1 MTRRPSRRAFLA
13 AAGFGAASL
22 AGCTAGYRAGST
34 VDATSSLD
42 PRSTPPTDLDEAP
55 LTPQWET
62 SIPGQFT
69 LSTPGL
75 TDDRLFV
82 GSASRMTAIAHD
94 GGEREWYTDLGG
106 LTHGFTPA
114 VDEERGTLIASARD
128 VVGRRSVVDRGG
140 SPSLTALDAASGE
153 TAWRESIP
161 VSASPVVDDGTA
173 FVPLVDDEGTA
184 VTAREAASGAER
196 WTTRLSTP
204 DVFAAAAVGEG
215 VYVATRADADDEG
228 RLVALSRDGEVRWTE
243 ALEGEAYKAPKV
255 AGSPSSSAAGGNGEA
270 VFVGTDAGYVYA
282 FEADG
287 TLRWRADLGGSV
299 NTTPA
304 VVDGLVYG
312 TSPRNVVAMDAE
324 TGEGV
329 WSGAVDH
336 VDKTGVGLGGGMV
349 HVGGN
354 EVAAFDAADGAAR
367 WRIELPGVAGTFGS
381 PLWREGTLYTGAC
394 VKIDGSSLYDHVVY
408 ALE

>member
-1 MTRRPSRRAFLA
+1 MTRRPSRRAVLA
-13 AAGFGAASL
+13 AAGLGAASL
-22 AGCTAGYRAGST
+22 AGCTAGYRSAST
-34 VDATSSLD
+34 VDATSSLE
-42 PRSTPPTDLDEAP
+42 PRRTPATDLDEAP

-75 TDDRLFV
+75 TADRLFV
-82 GSASRMTAIAHD
+82 GSASRMTAIARED
-94 GGEREWYTDLGG
+94 GAEEWHTDLGG

-114 VDEERGTLIASARD
+114 VDEERGTLLAAARD
-128 VVGRRSVVDRGG
+128 VVGRRSIVDRGG

-153 TAWRESIP
+153 REWREGIR

-184 VTAREAASGAER
+184 VTARAAASGAER

-204 DVFAAAAVGEG
+204 DVFAAPAVGEG
-215 VYVATRADADDEG
+215 VYVATREDADGEG
-228 RLVALSRDGEVRWTE
+228 RLVALTRDGEVRWTE
-243 ALEGEAYKAPKV
+243 SLEGEAYKGPLV
-255 AGSPSSSAAGGNGEA
+255 AGPSAAGGDEA

-287 TLRWRADLGGSV
+287 SRRWRASLDGAV

-304 VVDGLVYG
+304 VADGLVYA
-312 TSPRNVVAMDAE
+312 TSPRNVVAMDVE

-336 VDKTGVGLGGGMV
+336 VDKTGLGLGGGMV

-354 EVAAFDAADGAAR
+354 EVAAFDADDGAAR

-381 PLWREGTLYTGAC
+381 PLWRDGTLYTGAC